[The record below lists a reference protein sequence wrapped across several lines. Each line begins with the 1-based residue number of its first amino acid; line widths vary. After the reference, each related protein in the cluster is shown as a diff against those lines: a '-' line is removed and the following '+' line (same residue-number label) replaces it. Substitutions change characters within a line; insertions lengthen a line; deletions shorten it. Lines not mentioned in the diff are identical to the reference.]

1 MTSTLIIPVE
11 NQVRELDAKLLFA
24 CVAAERGFPTVLGS
38 KQYLY
43 FSMPHFDRGVFIAKS
58 MRARSTLMFN
68 VIRSLGN
75 DIVAWD
81 EESLVRYSSPEYPT
95 WRFSKST
102 FSFIHH
108 LFAWGHD
115 DAEMFS
121 AYSGNERTSV
131 YATGNPRADLLRSDV
146 REYFRDEADKLSARF
161 GEFILVNT
169 NFSFVNPFVKK
180 LTLVQPA
187 AEPGRYEVGRTGSGM
202 SEAFAAG
209 MAAHQQQIFDHFR
222 TLVTQLG
229 KWFPA
234 HQVVVRP
241 HPSEDHDVWRRIVA
255 DDANVTVNHEGNV
268 VPWLMASKVLIHN
281 GCTTAV
287 EAAVLQ
293 RPAVTYQPVRSDCY
307 DYHLPNALSHRAF
320 ALDEVKQIAE
330 SILNGDTGLIDEGE
344 RHRIFERHLAAITG
358 PLAADRIVE
367 VLNEEGYG
375 RSKPPAAPLWRYAK
389 GRLTSS
395 ARTMIKRINMSR
407 RDHWNSA
414 RYHAHRFPD
423 ISVAE
428 INSRIGR
435 FSNLLGRFNDVR
447 AEQLSQH
454 IFRLARA

>member
-1 MTSTLIIPVE
+1 MTSTLLIPVE

-24 CVAAERGFPTVLGS
+24 CVAAERGFPSVLGS

-43 FSMPHFDRGVFIAKS
+43 FSMPRFDRGVFIAKS

-81 EESLVRYSSPEYPT
+81 EESLVRYASPEYPA

-102 FSFIHH
+102 FDFIRH

-121 AYSGNERTSV
+121 AYSGNEHTSV
-131 YATGNPRADLLRSDV
+131 YATGNPRADLLRRDV
-146 REYFRDEADKLSARF
+146 REYFRDEVDSLRARC

-180 LTLVQPA
+180 LALVQPA
-187 AEPGRYEVGRTGSGM
+187 EDPGRYKVSRTGSGM
-202 SEAFAAG
+202 SEEFAAG
-209 MAAHQQQIFDHFR
+209 TAAHQQQIFDHFR
-222 TLVTQLG
+222 TLVSHLG
-229 KWFPA
+229 KWFPER
-234 HQVVVRP
+234 QVIVRP

-255 DDANVTVNHEGNV
+255 DDANVTVNHDGNV
-268 VPWLMASKVLIHN
+268 VPWLMASEVLIHN

-287 EAAVLQ
+287 EAAVLD

-307 DYHLPNALSHRAF
+307 DFHLPNALSHRAF
-320 ALDEVKQIAE
+320 DLDEVKHRVE
-330 SILNGDTGLIDEGE
+330 SILDGNTGLIEE
-344 RHRIFERHLAAITG
+344 NARRRIFDRHLAAIDG
-358 PLAADRIVE
+358 PLAADRIIE
-367 VLNEEGYG
+367 VLDEQGYG
-375 RSKPPAAPLWRYAK
+375 RSAPPPAPLWRYTR

-395 ARTMIKRINMSR
+395 ARTVIKRINMMR
-407 RDHWNSA
+407 QDHWNSA

-423 ISVAE
+423 ISVPE
-428 INSRIGR
+428 INSRISR
-435 FSNLLGRFNDVR
+435 FSNLLGRFDGIR

-454 IFRLARA
+454 VFRLARA